1 MNFYEMVCLPV
12 NDVAGEGMS
21 LTVDERKTLTEFWYE
36 ICKEKNQFLMVQVGG
51 APLKSVIDMVGVD
64 QMK

>member
-1 MNFYEMVCLPV
+1 MLICKIFAV

-21 LTVDERKTLTEFWYE
+21 LTVEERKTLTEFWYE

-51 APLKSVIDMVGVD
+51 APLKSVIEMASRVT
-64 QMK
+64 

>member
-1 MNFYEMVCLPV
+1 M

-21 LTVDERKTLTEFWYE
+21 LTVEERKTLTEYWHD

-51 APLKSVIDMVGVD
+51 APLKSVIEMVIHI
-64 QMK
+64 